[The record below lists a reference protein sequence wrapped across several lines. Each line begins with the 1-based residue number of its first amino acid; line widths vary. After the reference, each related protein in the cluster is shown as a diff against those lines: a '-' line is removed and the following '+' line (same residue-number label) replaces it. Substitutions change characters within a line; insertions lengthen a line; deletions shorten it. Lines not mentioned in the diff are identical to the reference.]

1 MCLNFAAPTVPPKN
15 VSLILNTTDSLM
27 FAWDEIPCDSTG
39 GENIVYEYFIGS
51 SPPQSGTTSFTNITL
66 YNLTS
71 CSTYEF
77 TVQARNEEGTGPQ
90 AVFFGSTA
98 DKSKINP
105 LHS

>member
-1 MCLNFAAPTVPPKN
+1 MLNLTAPTVAPMN
-15 VSLILNTTDSLM
+15 ISMIQSTTNSLT

-39 GENIVYEYFIGS
+39 GEDIVYEYFLES
-51 SPPQSGTTSFTNITL
+51 SPPQNGTTAFTNITL

-71 CSTYEF
+71 CTTYKF

-90 AVFFGSTA
+90 AVSFGSTA